1 MNLRVIPEKVIR
13 ITAEQCYAGLV
24 VKTNEQG
31 IEVIYAIKTLPNS
44 SKPAEVKVKYADGWQ
59 VIDPK
64 SCTDVTAIF
73 AEFLDIMNGRFQTS
87 NQIAPRPRC
96 YAILTDGIVKN
107 RDPNAALTIKH
118 YDGIVDNEFIKVD
131 MDEFQRRPLDLSSDW
146 EMFEPTS
153 QHKAKIKNLVSGTNR
168 YLGKKTTAI
177 KLQSRR
183 NSSTG
188 VF

>member
-1 MNLRVIPEKVIR
+1 MALRIVPDKTIHIPAEK
-13 ITAEQCYAGLV
+13 CHAGLV
-24 VKTNEQG
+24 VKTDEQG
-31 IEVIYAIKTLPNS
+31 IETTYAVKTLPNS
-44 SKPAEVKVKYADGWQ
+44 VKPAEVKVKYADGWQ
-59 VIDPK
+59 IISPK
-64 SCTDVTAIF
+64 SCLDVIAIF
-73 AEFLDIMNGRFQTS
+73 AEFLGIMNGRFQTS

-118 YDGIVDNEFIKVD
+118 YDGIIDNEFIKVD

-146 EMFEPTS
+146 EMFEPAS

-183 NSSTG
+183 NASTG

>member
-1 MNLRVIPEKVIR
+1 MALRIVPDKTIHIPAEK
-13 ITAEQCYAGLV
+13 CHAGLV
-24 VKTNEQG
+24 VKTDEQG
-31 IEVIYAIKTLPNS
+31 IEVTYAIKTLPNS
-44 SKPAEVKVKYADGWQ
+44 SKPAEIKVKYADDWQ

-73 AEFLDIMNGRFQTS
+73 AEFLGIMNGRFQTS

-131 MDEFQRRPLDLSSDW
+131 MDEFQRRPLDLSGEW
-146 EMFEPTS
+146 EVFEPTS

>member
-31 IEVIYAIKTLPNS
+31 IEVTYAIKTLPNS

-73 AEFLDIMNGRFQTS
+73 AEFLGIMNGRFQTS

-107 RDPNAALTIKH
+107 RDPHAALTIKH
-118 YDGIVDNEFIKVD
+118 YDGIVDGEFIKVD

-146 EMFEPTS
+146 EMFEPS
-153 QHKAKIKNLVSGTNR
+153 KDDKKQIDAFPRGVQR
-168 YLGKKTTAI
+168 YLSKKTT
-177 KLQSRR
+177 
-183 NSSTG
+183 
-188 VF
+188 F

>member
-1 MNLRVIPEKVIR
+1 MALRIVPDKTIHIPAEK
-13 ITAEQCYAGLV
+13 CHAGLV
-24 VKTNEQG
+24 VKTDEQG
-31 IEVIYAIKTLPNS
+31 IETTYAVKTLPNS

-59 VIDPK
+59 IISPK
-64 SCTDVTAIF
+64 SCLDVIAIF
-73 AEFLDIMNGRFQTS
+73 AEFLGIINGRFQTS

-118 YDGIVDNEFIKVD
+118 YDGIIDNEFIKVD

-146 EMFEPTS
+146 EMFEPAS

-177 KLQSRR
+177 KLQSCR